1 MYLLD
6 TDTIIY
12 SLKGDRAIAK
22 NLNQHIEDPMRISV
36 ITMMELYFGAYKSR
50 RFEANIA
57 KVRTIEQS
65 FEILAADKEI
75 ADVFG
80 AIKASLQKS
89 GNPLDDF
96 DLIISATALAHNL
109 VLVTNNIGHFGRIKG
124 LNLANWSVYPAKVLK
139 G

>member
-12 SLKGDRAIAK
+12 SLKGNSAIAK
-22 NLNQHIEDPMRISV
+22 NLERHVEDPMRISV
-36 ITMMELYFGAYKSR
+36 ITMMELYFGAYKSQ

-57 KVRTIEQS
+57 KVRTIEQT

-89 GNPLDDF
+89 GNPLEDF
-96 DLIISATALAHNL
+96 DVIISATALARNL
-109 VLVTNNIGHFGRIKG
+109 VLVTNNVGHFGRIEG
-124 LNLANWSVYPAKVLK
+124 LKLANWSVYPAEDIAH
-139 G
+139 

>member
-12 SLKGDRAIAK
+12 SLKGNSAIAK
-22 NLNQHIEDPMRISV
+22 NLERHVEDAMRISV
-36 ITMMELYFGAYKSR
+36 ITMMELYFGAYKSQ

-57 KVRTIEQS
+57 KVRTIEKS
-65 FEILAADKEI
+65 FEILAADREI

-80 AIKASLQKS
+80 AIKASLQIT

-109 VLVTNNIGHFGRIKG
+109 VLVTNNIGHFGRIQG
-124 LNLANWSVYPAKVLK
+124 LKLANWSVDPAE
-139 G
+139 GIGY

>member
-12 SLKGDRAIAK
+12 SLKGHSATAK
-22 NLNQHIEDPMRISV
+22 NLDQHFEDPMRISV
-36 ITMMELYFGAYKSR
+36 ITMMELYFGAYKSQK
-50 RFEANIA
+50 FEANIA
-57 KVRTIEQS
+57 KVRTIEQT

-75 ADVFG
+75 TDVFG

-89 GNPLDDF
+89 GNLLDDF

-109 VLVTNNIGHFGRIKG
+109 VLVTNNIGNFGRIEG
-124 LNLANWSVYPAKVLK
+124 LKLANSSVYPAKDMT
-139 G
+139 

>member
-12 SLKGDRAIAK
+12 SLKGNSAIAK
-22 NLNQHIEDPMRISV
+22 NLEQHVEDPMRISV
-36 ITMMELYFGAYKSR
+36 ITIMELYFGAYKSQK
-50 RFEANIA
+50 FEANIA
-57 KVRTIEQS
+57 KVRTIEQT

-75 ADVFG
+75 AGVFG

-89 GNPLDDF
+89 GTPLDDF

-109 VLVTNNIGHFGRIKG
+109 VLVTNNEGHFGRIEG
-124 LNLANWSVYPAKVLK
+124 LKLANWSVYPAADFAH
-139 G
+139 